1 MQEKMDSDEGILDNL
16 RGVVE
21 LDNTKILNL
30 ETEICQLKV
39 DLEKK
44 NDLISKLEKEAE
56 EDRET
61 WEMASREILAKS
73 TAIRAESE
81 KALATFGA
89 EPSPFPEDAEDG
101 VAGLLDWLLGE
112 FEVFGSVL
120 SSVSDNTAVMTCE
133 SIMAVLSHEGCP
145 ELDRIASQDFI
156 FPEYF
161 ELDDEIAKIQAMN
174 KSFFRGFGRFPEGS
188 GAGGRTKETRR
199 G

>member
-21 LDNTKILNL
+21 RDNTKILNL

-61 WEMASREILAKS
+61 WETASCEIFAKS
-73 TAIRAESE
+73 AAIRAEYE

-89 EPSPFPEDAEDG
+89 EPSPFPEDAEGG

-112 FEVFGSVL
+112 FEVFGGVL

-145 ELDRIASQDFI
+145 ELERIASQDFI
-156 FPEYF
+156 FLEYF

-174 KSFFRGFGRFPEGS
+174 KSFLQRFWEVSGGKWCGRSHKGD
-188 GAGGRTKETRR
+188 
-199 G
+199 